1 MIGFRMGYAPI
12 FRTPP
17 KRRTCQLASK
27 QELKRYRSNLS
38 DELHSA
44 ALYETLAKVEKDDT
58 RKGVF
63 AELATSEREHAK
75 VWADKLSAN
84 GARPRHANANVKT
97 RLMRGL
103 IRVFGP

>member
-1 MIGFRMGYAPI
+1 MADSRMGYASI
-12 FRTPP
+12 FRTPQSEGQV
-17 KRRTCQLASK
+17 KMASK
-27 QELKRYRSNLS
+27 EELKRYRSNLS

-63 AELATSEREHAK
+63 ADLATSEREHAR

-84 GARPRHANANVKT
+84 GARPRHANASVKT
-97 RLMRGL
+97 RLMR
-103 IRVFGP
+103 